1 MFASK
6 TEALR
11 TRRLKL
17 AASRDWPT
25 VCQFGMT
32 CLRTESFCFYSDRSQ
47 AQSPVSDVDILNF
60 ALNLECLEAQLFGI
74 GVMGALTA
82 GHAVPVA
89 DLFVAQYAREI
100 AAPPGAGGRL

>member
-17 AASRDWPT
+17 AASRDWST
-25 VCQFGMT
+25 VCHFGMT

-47 AQSPVSDVDILNF
+47 AQSSVSDVDILNF
-60 ALNLECLEAQLFGI
+60 ALNLEYLEAQLFGT
-74 GVMGALTA
+74 GAMGALTA